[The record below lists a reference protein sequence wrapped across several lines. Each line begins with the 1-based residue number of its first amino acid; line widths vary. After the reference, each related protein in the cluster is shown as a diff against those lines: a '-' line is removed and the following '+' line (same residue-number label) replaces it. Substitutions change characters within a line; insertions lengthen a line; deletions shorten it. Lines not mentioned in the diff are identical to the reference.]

1 MRRMTN
7 ENEQPEARLPL
18 VGERV
23 GILGKLASM
32 SRTDAARMCRRA
44 GGLLVHPVDATVTLL
59 VQGEQHDASP
69 LSDELTTE
77 ICQAGVHITDE
88 TTLLDRVGLVDS
100 GRDVSR
106 LYTPAMLAGV
116 LDVPLAALRRWIR
129 KGYLLPA
136 CEVRR
141 LAYFDFPEVAIGR
154 RLADLLHHGAS
165 LATIDKKLA
174 EFERQLPDVPR
185 PLAEL
190 AVVVEGGNLFL
201 QRDGAMAEASGQ
213 RLFAFDDDDVPEE
226 NEEAERLHVISL
238 DLPDDEAI
246 DPDSLRVEALELA
259 DQGNI
264 AQAIELYRAVMLSG
278 DADADD
284 HFSLA
289 ELLYQSG
296 QPLAARERYY
306 MAIECDEDLIEARVN
321 LGVLLGE
328 LGETELALSALSGAI
343 DQHPGFADA
352 HYHLA
357 RLLEQQK
364 SSDEATE
371 HWQRFLELTPESPW
385 ADEARG
391 SLET

>member
-1 MRRMTN
+1 MTS
-7 ENEQPEARLPL
+7 ENDQLEAPLPL
-18 VGERV
+18 AGERV

-32 SRTDAARMCRRA
+32 SRTDAARLCRRA
-44 GGLLVHPVDATVTLL
+44 GGVLVYPVDASVTLL
-59 VQGEQHDASP
+59 VRGELADAAP
-69 LSDELTTE
+69 LADELATKLAEQRTVT
-77 ICQAGVHITDE
+77 IDE
-88 TTLLDRVGLVDS
+88 TNLLDRVGLVDS

-116 LDVPLAALRRWIR
+116 LGVPLVAVRRWIR

-154 RLADLLHHGAS
+154 RLADLLRHGAS
-165 LATIDKKLA
+165 LAAIDKKLA
-174 EFERQLPDVPR
+174 EFERQLPTVPR

-213 RLFAFDDDDVPEE
+213 RLFAFDDDDLAS
-226 NEEAERLHVISL
+226 EADEASTSHVITFAM
-238 DLPDDEAI
+238 PDDEETV
-246 DPDSLRVEALELA
+246 DPDTLRVEALELA
-259 DQGNI
+259 DRGEL
-264 AQAIELYRAVMLSG
+264 ARAIELFRAIHLSG

-284 HFSLA
+284 HFLLA
-289 ELLYQSG
+289 DLLYQSG

-328 LGETELALSALSGAI
+328 LGETDLAVSALKGAI

-357 RLLEQQK
+357 RLLEQQQR
-364 SSDEATE
+364 SDDASE
-371 HWQRFLELTPESPW
+371 HWEQFLELAPESPW
-385 ADEARG
+385 ADEARA
-391 SLET
+391 SLPS